1 MRANRKKLL
10 LLLKSD
16 NLNVNLLLLHI
27 HNEYCVFAAKNCC
40 FRRIILPYPTIYYYS
55 AIPEKGKPMR
65 QAGKGT
71 MILNRYF
78 GKKADRYGNI
88 SLIFSIKN
96 TCFLESV
103 LVLYKLR

>member
-1 MRANRKKLL
+1 
-10 LLLKSD
+10 
-16 NLNVNLLLLHI
+16 
-27 HNEYCVFAAKNCC
+27 
-40 FRRIILPYPTIYYYS
+40 
-55 AIPEKGKPMR
+55 MR
-65 QAGKGT
+65 QAGKDT

-103 LVLYKLR
+103 LVLYKLW